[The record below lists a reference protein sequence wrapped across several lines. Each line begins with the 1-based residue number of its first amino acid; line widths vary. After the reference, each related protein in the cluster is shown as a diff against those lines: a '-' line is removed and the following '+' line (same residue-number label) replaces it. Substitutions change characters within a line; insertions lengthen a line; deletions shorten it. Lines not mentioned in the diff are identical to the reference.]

1 MNANK
6 WQIIKNIF
14 HQASEKPRDEQAE
27 FVAQKCKDEI
37 TDEILNEHTSYDG
50 LGRIDDTRSE
60 IYREVMAM
68 LAAQYDQASDVR
80 LTQIVSAKA
89 ETLNEP
95 PISLQEGD
103 KVEQFTIVSCIGE
116 GGMGSVYSAR
126 RSGEDFDQWVAIKVI
141 HQRYL
146 NHDSVLRFKQERQI
160 LASLQHKNIAS
171 LIGGGEMN
179 ANIPYIILEYVD
191 GIPITDYCQQHQLD
205 IEQRLSLFGQV
216 LSAIDYAHQNLVVH
230 RDIKPSNVLVTATG
244 DVKLLDFGIAKLITP
259 AQHTNTS
266 DLTQEQVRVLTPGNA
281 SPEQVLGAQITTRS
295 DVYGLGT
302 LLMHILTGESIYEN
316 TSDTRKLEDSI
327 LNKTPVKP
335 SAVCR
340 RAEDLAAQQRAKK
353 IKGDLDII
361 VMKALQKSPERRYSS
376 VAQFAED
383 IHRYTHY
390 YPILAKSDSL
400 PYKAKKYIQRNT
412 ASTLVGAI
420 FLISLVSFSAVIFRQ
435 SGQIEQQ
442 RDRAIAQAEVA
453 QQTSD
458 FMLGIFDAAN
468 PYKNNGKELSIK
480 HLLGLAVDELQAMET
495 QDQIKVQLLASLALV
510 FNTLEDFKTSEKL
523 VSQAS
528 QIVDEIKARKAELSG
543 QTLVTMGRAQGQ
555 LLYAN
560 DDYKASQTVFHKLI
574 EQFKQPEIYAQFS
587 PNQQVLIE
595 AKLMF
600 ELATALSYEG
610 NDKKAV
616 EYSKNTIDL
625 LENSAVTVKDLATYY
640 VGYAHSLRRVG
651 QLEASERNLLKAIAL
666 ERQQPNPTLD
676 LGYSLNQLAST
687 LISLGRLEEAL
698 VFAKEGLEIRRS
710 IVGDKHVETLA
721 SQGIVARVY
730 KYLSQFDNALE
741 IHQKRSVFIEEVYGQ
756 EHSYYAGVVLS
767 IADLYLSKSELALS
781 QQYFEEGLSLVLKT
795 TPNHFRLA
803 LPHVGL
809 GRIFYQQGDYQT
821 AITHFKKAI
830 EIMENLDMRNH
841 SYRADA
847 LGFYG
852 NALIQTSQVNK
863 GEQLKEEAIQM
874 YIRIYGEQ
882 SIQLRAFLQKLKG
895 N

>member
-1 MNANK
+1 MNAKK
-6 WQIIKNIF
+6 WQIIKIIF
-14 HQASEKPRDEQAE
+14 NQASEKPRDEQAE
-27 FVAQKCKDEI
+27 FVAQKCKEVI
-37 TDEILNEHTSYDG
+37 TNELINENTF
-50 LGRIDDTRSE
+50 DDDLVDVDDARNN

-68 LAAQYDQASDVR
+68 LAAENDQANDVR
-80 LTQIVSAKA
+80 LTEIVSANA
-89 ETLNEP
+89 ETLSESSV
-95 PISLQEGD
+95 SLQAGD

-116 GGMGSVYSAR
+116 GGMGRVYSAK

-179 ANIPYIILEYVD
+179 ASIPYIILEFVD

-205 IEQRLSLFGQV
+205 VEQRLSLFQQV

-244 DVKLLDFGIAKLITP
+244 DVKLLDFGIAKLINP
-259 AQHTNTS
+259 AHQGSTS
-266 DLTQEQVRVLTPGNA
+266 DLTQEQMRVLTPGNA

-302 LLMHILTGESIYEN
+302 LLMHVLTGESIYEN
-316 TSDTRKLEDSI
+316 TTDARELEDSI
-327 LNKTPVKP
+327 LNKTPIKP
-335 SAVCR
+335 SVVCKR
-340 RAEDLAAQQRAKK
+340 SQHLVTQQRAKK

-361 VMKALQKSPERRYSS
+361 VMKALQKSPDRRYSN

-383 IHRYTHY
+383 IHRYTHC
-390 YPILAKSDSL
+390 YPILAKPDSL
-400 PYKAKKYIQRNT
+400 SYKVKKYVQRNT
-412 ASTLVGAI
+412 ATTLVGSI
-420 FLISLVSFSAVIFRQ
+420 FLCSLIGFSAVIFRQ

-458 FMLGIFDAAN
+458 FMLGIFDAAD
-468 PYKNNGKELSIK
+468 PYKNNGKELSTK
-480 HLLGLAVDELQAMET
+480 QLLNLAIDELQTMET

-528 QIVDEIKARKAELSG
+528 QIVEKITAGDAELSG
-543 QTLVTMGRAQGQ
+543 QTLVIMGRARGQ
-555 LLYAN
+555 LLFAN
-560 DDYKASQTVFHKLI
+560 DDYKAAQNLFRELI
-574 EQFKQPEIYAQFS
+574 DQFKQPAVFKQFS
-587 PNQQVLIE
+587 PNQQVLVE

-600 ELATALSYEG
+600 ELATVLSYEG
-610 NDKKAV
+610 NEKEAV
-616 EYSKNTIDL
+616 EYSRNAIDL
-625 LENSAVTVKDLATYY
+625 LENSAVIEKDMAAYY
-640 VGYAHSLRRVG
+640 VGYAHSLRRIG
-651 QLEASERNLLKAIAL
+651 RLDLSEQNLRKAIAL
-666 ERQQPNPTLD
+666 ERQKPNLTLD

-687 LISLGRLEEAL
+687 LIRMGRLEEAL
-698 VFAKEGLEIRRS
+698 VSAQEGLEIRRN
-710 IVGDKHVETLA
+710 IVGNKHVETLA
-721 SQGIVARVY
+721 SQGIVARVH
-730 KYLSQFDNALE
+730 KYLRQFDNALE
-741 IHQKRSVFIEEVYGQ
+741 IHQERAVAIEEVYGR

-767 IADLYLSKSELALS
+767 IADLYLSKSDLVVS
-781 QQYFEEGLSLVLKT
+781 QQYFEEGLRLFLKT

-803 LPHVGL
+803 IPYIGL
-809 GRIFYQQGDYQT
+809 GRIKYKQGDYQA
-821 AITHFKKAI
+821 AITHFKTAI
-830 EIMENLDMRNH
+830 EIMENLDMYNH
-841 SYRADA
+841 SFRAEA

-852 NALIQTSQVNK
+852 NALIQTSQAEQ
-863 GEQLKEEAIQM
+863 GEKLKEEATQM
-874 YIRIYGEQ
+874 FMRIYGEQ
-882 SIQLRAFLQKLKG
+882 SIQLSAFLLKLED